1 MTSAKSLLVF
11 FIGVIIAQVVSYYIS
26 GIIAQVGLGA
36 GQFYPPSPNAI
47 SFLHEIPSQAIILP
61 AQILRASL
69 FGLVLYP
76 FRGRITELG
85 RLYGG
90 LSASA
95 VIFIAGEV
103 ASSGGIIE
111 RFVYY
116 TPIPINFVII
126 TAIEIL
132 IQALLFG
139 QILFWWE
146 RKYNRVLPKSPN

>member
-1 MTSAKSLLVF
+1 MASTRSVLVF
-11 FIGVIIAQVVSYYIS
+11 FVGVIIAQVVTYYIA

-36 GQFYPPSPNAI
+36 GQYYPPSPNAI
-47 SFLHEIPSQAIILP
+47 SFLREIPPQSTILP
-61 AQILRASL
+61 AQILRALL

-76 FRGRITELG
+76 FRRRIVELG

-95 VIFIAGEV
+95 VIFVAGEV

-116 TPIPINFVII
+116 TPIPLNFVII
-126 TAIEIL
+126 TAVEIL

-139 QILFWWE
+139 QLLFWWE
-146 RKYNRVLPKSPN
+146 RRFYR

>member
-1 MTSAKSLLVF
+1 MASTKSILVF
-11 FIGVIIAQVVSYYIS
+11 FIGVIIAQVVTYYIA
-26 GIIAQVGLGA
+26 GVIAQVGLGA
-36 GQFYPPSPNAI
+36 GQYYPPSPNAL
-47 SFLHEIPSQAIILP
+47 SFLREIPPQTTILP
-61 AQILRASL
+61 AQILRALL

-76 FRGRITELG
+76 FRGRIVELG

-95 VIFIAGEV
+95 VIFIAGHV
-103 ASSGGIIE
+103 ASAGGIIE

-116 TPIPINFVII
+116 TPIPVSFVII

-139 QILFWWE
+139 QLLFWWE
-146 RKYNRVLPKSPN
+146 NRYNRVHPQSSN